1 MQILY
6 KQENLKQLHS
16 IACACSVVSDSLRP
30 HELLIRLL
38 GPWNFPGKNT
48 GVDCHFSLQ
57 GDLPNP
63 GIKPISPA
71 LAGRFFAT
79 EPRGKPWNSSLSH
92 YFFPSHMVYDVNW
105 SFVQVIESSYPKMW
119 HSTMLVCLKPPFSI
133 QEAFL
138 IRSLHFLDV
147 YIISIYDRHSSFK
160 PLFSWRN

>member
-1 MQILY
+1 MPNSFATPWTIQPVRFLCSWIPR
-6 KQENLKQLHS
+6 QEYWNELPFP
-16 IACACSVVSDSLRP
+16 SLR
-30 HELLIRLL
+30 
-38 GPWNFPGKNT
+38 
-48 GVDCHFSLQ
+48 
-57 GDLPNP
+57 DLPDP
-63 GIKPISPA
+63 GRKPMSPT

-92 YFFPSHMVYDVNW
+92 YFFPFHMVYDVNW

>member
-30 HELLIRLL
+30 HELQPIRLL

-48 GVDCHFSLQ
+48 GVDFHFPLQ

-63 GIKPISPA
+63 GIKTTSPA
-71 LAGRFFAT
+71 LEAD
-79 EPRGKPWNSSLSH
+79 SLLLSH
-92 YFFPSHMVYDVNW
+92 VEALKQLFESFFFFSFLMVYDVNW

-119 HSTMLVCLKPPFSI
+119 HSTMLVYLKPPFSI
-133 QEAFL
+133 QEAL
-138 IRSLHFLDV
+138 ILKSLHFLDV
-147 YIISIYDRHSSFK
+147 Y
-160 PLFSWRN
+160 N